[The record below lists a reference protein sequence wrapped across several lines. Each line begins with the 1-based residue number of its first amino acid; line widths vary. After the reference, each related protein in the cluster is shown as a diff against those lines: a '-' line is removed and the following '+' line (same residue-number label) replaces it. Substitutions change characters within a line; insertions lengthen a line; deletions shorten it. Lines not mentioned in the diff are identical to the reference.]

1 MQRCELTFYGVR
13 TYNHQLPDL
22 SSAPY
27 PAPQATWQLRE
38 ALYRGL
44 KQWPWFIDPHL
55 SLVMGIDKR
64 HERKHDGL
72 NVFKK

>member
-1 MQRCELTFYGVR
+1 MPTRAIWLIIAIRPCSF
-13 TYNHQLPDL
+13 
-22 SSAPY
+22 
-27 PAPQATWQLRE
+27 QATWQLRE

-44 KQWPWFIDPHL
+44 KQWPWFIEPHL

-72 NVFKK
+72 NEFQK